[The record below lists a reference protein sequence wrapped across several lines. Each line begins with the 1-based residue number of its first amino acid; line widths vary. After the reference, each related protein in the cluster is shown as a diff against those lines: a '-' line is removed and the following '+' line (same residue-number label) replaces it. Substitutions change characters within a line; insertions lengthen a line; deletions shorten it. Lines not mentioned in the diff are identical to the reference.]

1 MRLLRTSAEG
11 HWQCCAH
18 ELYKH
23 TSYAP
28 SSNMKLHH
36 ARCLTGFSGED
47 RVHIMST
54 SSTRV
59 STRSPS
65 NYGCPDQRGGVA
77 RAFVTHTTICD
88 VRIATSRVR
97 LPANALQCCS
107 VLYMLNTTCAGSCH
121 AAERASTG
129 QRSLSAACHSKICC
143 NTLARPHLF
152 TGHRAL
158 RTQSSQD
165 TELSGHRA
173 LRTQSSQA
181 LNAPTYPA
189 SCCLMPVAS
198 FLSVSSCPM
207 KYSTMAVSHCSAR
220 SSYLRSNLNSTAAA

>member
-11 HWQCCAH
+11 HWQSCAH

-23 TSYAP
+23 TSCAP

-121 AAERASTG
+121 GAERASTG

-165 TELSGHRA
+165 TELS
-173 LRTQSSQA
+173 SSEC
-181 LNAPTYPA
+181 TYLPCKLLLDA
-189 SCCLMPVAS
+189 SS
-198 FLSVSSCPM
+198 KLSQRQLVPHE
-207 KYSTMAVSHCSAR
+207 VQHNGR
-220 SSYLRSNLNSTAAA
+220 